1 VKEAGRKIVLFNAD
15 DLGRTIG
22 INEGIVEA
30 HRRGVVRGA
39 TLMVGMP
46 AVRDAIERMTRCPR
60 LGVGLHITLSGAE
73 PTLPVSQIQS
83 LLAADGRFPAQ
94 PEGLATARHEE
105 VLAEVRNQLALF
117 VRFAGRLPTHLDS
130 HHHSHRLPHVLE
142 AVVALAQE
150 HGLPVRRASPAVA
163 RRLEAEGIRSSD
175 RFDESFFGEQATLE
189 TLLAILRGAVA
200 GTTEVM
206 CHPGYPDDVL
216 RSEST
221 YADEREREIALLTH
235 PDALS
240 AVEELGIE
248 LAHFGDAAA
257 LAAFD

>member
-1 VKEAGRKIVLFNAD
+1 VNEAGRRVVLFNAD

-30 HRRGVVRGA
+30 HRLGVVRGA

-46 AVRDAIERMTRCPR
+46 AVRDAIERMTRCPN

-73 PTLPVSQIQS
+73 PTLSASQIPS
-83 LLAADGRFPAQ
+83 LLGADGRFPAK
-94 PEGLATARHEE
+94 PEGLAAAKPEE
-105 VLAEVRNQLALF
+105 VLAEVRQQLKIF
-117 VRFAGRLPTHLDS
+117 VGLSGRLPTHLDS
-130 HHHSHRLPHVLE
+130 HHHSHRLPHVLD
-142 AVVALAQE
+142 AVVAVASE
-150 HGLPVRRASPAVA
+150 HRLPVRRASPAVA

-175 RFDESFFGEQATLE
+175 RFVESFFGEQATLE
-189 TLLAILRGAVA
+189 TLLAILRDAVA

-206 CHPGYPDDVL
+206 CHPGHPDEVL
-216 RSEST
+216 RREST

-235 PDALS
+235 PDALC

-248 LAHFGDAAA
+248 LAHFGNAAA
-257 LAAFD
+257 FG